1 MPILAR
7 RNIRA
12 IGTNELIFPLLV
24 VERIELLIE
33 WTRNGSTPHG
43 LELYHLENGARYR
56 ADELLFLEPVDD
68 DLLLA
73 MRLEAQILS
82 KRGEAPKRHR

>member
-7 RNIRA
+7 RNVRI

-24 VERIELLIE
+24 VERIELIE

-73 MRLEAQILS
+73 MRLEAQILAKS
-82 KRGEAPKRHR
+82 GEAPKRRR